1 MTSVGLKVV
10 MAFTGLIF
18 VIFVLFH
25 MYGNLKMFF
34 GPEAYN
40 HYAEW
45 LKHDMLYPILP
56 HGWFIWIFRIC
67 LILVL
72 LGHVG
77 AAAHLVLR
85 NYRARGTR
93 YKVKSGKKKK
103 ESWPSKTMK
112 VGGVT
117 ILPPFHGPED
127 PDRGRLPSALAV

>member
-77 AAAHLVLR
+77 AAAHLVVR

-93 YKVKSGKKKK
+93 YKVKSGTKKKH
-103 ESWPSKTMK
+103 TLMFTAMK
-112 VGGVT
+112 SVRVKSQ
-117 ILPPFHGPED
+117 IFFDIHI
-127 PDRGRLPSALAV
+127 